1 MKYFATLLGLAAVV
15 AVVACSSGVKLPP
28 VSPEDV
34 EVFLP
39 GVPIADDYK
48 VLAAIEEAFSLD
60 TQNSAII
67 ERVKERA
74 AELGADAVI
83 IDRIRTTSEGAI
95 EQNLAQ
101 EQQKIVNA
109 RAVYFPS
116 RHPELA
122 EQQ

>member
-48 VLAAIEEAFSLD
+48 VLAAIEEAFSMD

-67 ERVKERA
+67 ECVKERA